1 MKISKLITAIVFII
15 IIFGCIENKPKQ
27 DQKGNQSMSITKEV
41 FGTVDNKEVYLY
53 TLKNGSGFTIKI
65 TNYGGIVTSVLAP
78 DKNGKFDNVVLGYDS
93 LSGYLKDT
101 PYFGAIV
108 GRYANRIAGGK
119 FVLNGQEY
127 TLAVNNGP
135 NHLHGGIKGLDKVVW
150 DDEEIQR
157 ENETGLKLHYLSK
170 DGEEG
175 YPGNLDVTVI
185 YMISNNN
192 ELKIEYSAKTDK
204 PTPINLSHHSYFN
217 LAGTTGRDI
226 LDQSLFIDADRYTVV
241 DETLIPTDELR
252 DVTGPM
258 DFRKPMTVGSRLNEV
273 PGGYDHNYVINNSG
287 TFAKVAE
294 LSDSISGRTMEVY
307 TDEPGMQFYSGNFL
321 DGSITGSNGIIYRKH
336 FGLCLETQHFP
347 DSPNHPDFPNT
358 ILRPGEEYKQKTV
371 YKFELTPNPSL

>member
-1 MKISKLITAIVFII
+1 MKISKLITVIVFII
-15 IIFGCIENKPKQ
+15 IICGCIENKPKQ

-93 LSGYLKDT
+93 LAGYLKDT

-119 FVLNGQEY
+119 FILNGREY

-135 NHLHGGIKGLDKVVW
+135 NHLHGGIKGFDKVIW
-150 DDEEIQR
+150 DAEEIKR

-185 YMISNNN
+185 YMISTDN
-192 ELKIEYSAKTDK
+192 ELKIEYSAKTDN

-226 LDQSLFIDADRYTVV
+226 LDQYLFIDADRYTVV
-241 DETLIPTDELR
+241 DETLIPTGELR

-258 DFRKPMTVGSRLNEV
+258 DFRKPMTVGSRINDV
-273 PGGYDHNYVINNSG
+273 PGGYDHNYVLNNKE
-287 TFAKVAE
+287 TIAKVAE
-294 LSDSISGRTMEVY
+294 LFDSISGRTMEVY

-321 DGSITGSNGIIYRKH
+321 DGSIIGNNGIIYRKH

-347 DSPNHPDFPNT
+347 DSPNHLEFPNT
-358 ILRPGEEYKQKTV
+358 ILRPGEEYKQNTV
-371 YKFELTPNPSL
+371 YKFGVK